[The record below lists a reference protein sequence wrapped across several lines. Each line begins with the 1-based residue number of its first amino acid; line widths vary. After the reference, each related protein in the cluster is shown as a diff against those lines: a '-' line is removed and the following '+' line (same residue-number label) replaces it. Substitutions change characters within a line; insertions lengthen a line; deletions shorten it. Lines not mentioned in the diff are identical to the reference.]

1 MQDSSLRVE
10 WGQRLRERRE
20 ELGLSLNEVAR
31 RAGTAEPYYR
41 RIERGEI
48 GGGGPSDALRM
59 RIAAALG
66 VRVEDIW
73 VYPNPERKA
82 S

>member
-1 MQDSSLRVE
+1 MHSLRVQ

-20 ELGLSLNEVAR
+20 ELRLSRHEVAR
-31 RAGTAEPYYR
+31 RVGTSEPYYR

-48 GGGGPSDALRM
+48 GAQGPSDEMRM
-59 RIAAALG
+59 RIAGALG
-66 VRVEDIW
+66 CRVEDVW
-73 VYPNPERKA
+73 TYPEPDQAA